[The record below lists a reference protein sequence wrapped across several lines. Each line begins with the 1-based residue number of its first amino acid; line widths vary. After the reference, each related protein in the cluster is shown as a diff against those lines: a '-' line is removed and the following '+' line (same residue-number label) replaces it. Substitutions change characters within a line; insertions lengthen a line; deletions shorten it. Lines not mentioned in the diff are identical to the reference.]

1 LKKEREKDSTF
12 GFEGSNGIDLQ
23 NGRSVVVAV
32 YIQEEVDTAVKEG
45 LSLSLSLSLSET
57 ALIMLCFISVR
68 CCGTY

>member
-45 LSLSLSLSLSET
+45 LSLSLSLSLR
-57 ALIMLCFISVR
+57 LL
-68 CCGTY
+68 